1 VEDCVL
7 VRRVALLIAALGAL
21 PAMALADSVSATV
34 AVQAAVIPNCRIAVA
49 DLQFGAYDPL
59 GRNAAAHLDATSRV
73 VVTCTKGTPL
83 TVSLAA
89 RQQGESQGA
98 REMVRGESRL
108 AYELYRN
115 PAHTQAWGSDAASG
129 VNVLAARGV
138 RAPEELVIYGRVLAG
153 QPVLAGQ
160 YEDTIVAHVEF

>member
-1 VEDCVL
+1 
-7 VRRVALLIAALGAL
+7 
-21 PAMALADSVSATV
+21 MALADSASATV
-34 AVQAAVIPNCRIAVA
+34 AVQATVVPNCRIAVG

-89 RQQGESQGA
+89 RQQGENQGP

-115 PAHTQAWGSDAASG
+115 PAHTQAWGSDEASG
-129 VNVLAARGV
+129 VKVPAARGV
-138 RAPEELVIYGRVLAG
+138 RAPEDLVIYGRVPAG
-153 QPVLAGQ
+153 QPILAGL
-160 YEDTIVAHVEF
+160 YEDTIVARVEF